1 MSVVEKFVKSIN
13 DFLDELLWTMYCL
26 FKAVYIVFPEF
37 IGFLALIF
45 GCALGCLVLP

>member
-1 MSVVEKFVKSIN
+1 MMLFMVDNVDKKRF
-13 DFLDELLWTMYCL
+13 FDELLWTMYCL